1 MIHDT
6 AQTVSVR
13 VAPSLHSLSSMSWH
27 NIDRRQNENL
37 PVLPVNQNKRQHL
50 HDSRVG
56 VPKQMEIYTR
66 NSILKEEIFSAR
78 EQHSFAIHM

>member
-1 MIHDT
+1 MILLKLCLLELHH
-6 AQTVSVR
+6 
-13 VAPSLHSLSSMSWH
+13 PSIPCPPLSWH

-56 VPKQMEIYTR
+56 VPKQMEIYMR
-66 NSILKEEIFSAR
+66 NSILKGEIFSAR